1 MSDSL
6 LADLLRDLPEPDVTA
21 AAEVAAR
28 GAANLRPGGAFARL
42 EQTAAWLAGWQGTT
56 EPRVERPRVIV
67 FGADHGVTVEGV
79 SAYPA
84 AVTSLMVD
92 ALDREVAT
100 VSALARQVGAELD
113 FVDVGV
119 GAPTANIRTDDAM
132 TPDEFDAAVE
142 AGVDAVDRIDADLL
156 VVGEIGIGNTT
167 PAAAVTA
174 AVLGGEPGHWAGPGT
189 GVSGSSLDDKRNVVT
204 DAVHRVGPV
213 EPIEAL
219 RRLGGKELAA
229 MAGATVAARRR
240 RLPMLLDGF
249 IATAS
254 VVPLER
260 AGAGALD
267 HCLAGHSSA
276 EPGHAR
282 QLEAIDKEPLLR
294 LDLRLGEGSGAVL
307 AIPIVQSACAAVI
320 DVATRAEFGIG

>member
-6 LADLLRDLPEPDVTA
+6 LANLLLDLPEPDQVSA
-21 AAEVAAR
+21 AQVAAR
-28 GAANLRPGGAFARL
+28 GAANLRPSGAFARL
-42 EQTAAWLAGWQGTT
+42 EHTAAWLAGWQGTAN
-56 EPRVERPRVIV
+56 PRVERPRIIV
-67 FGADHGVTVEGV
+67 FGADHGVTAEGV

-84 AVTSLMVD
+84 AVTALMVE

-100 VSALARQVGAELD
+100 VSALARQAGAGLD

-119 GAPTANIRTDDAM
+119 GAPTGNIRTEDAM
-132 TPDEFDAAVE
+132 TPAEFDAAVQ
-142 AGVDAVDRIDADLL
+142 AGVDAVDGIDADLL
-156 VVGEIGIGNTT
+156 IVGEIGIGNTT

-174 AVLGGEPGHWAGPGT
+174 AVLGGEPRQWAGPGT
-189 GVSGSSLDDKRNVVT
+189 GIAGPSLDDKRTVVD
-204 DAVHRVGPV
+204 DAVRRVGPL
-213 EPIEAL
+213 EPIDAL

-260 AGAGALD
+260 ASAGALD

-276 EPGHAR
+276 EPGHRR
-282 QLEAIDKEPLLR
+282 QLEAIDKQPLLT
-294 LDLRLGEGSGAVL
+294 LDLRLGEGSGAVM
-307 AIPIVQSACAAVI
+307 AIPIVQLACAAVV
-320 DVATRAEFGIG
+320 DVATREEFGIE